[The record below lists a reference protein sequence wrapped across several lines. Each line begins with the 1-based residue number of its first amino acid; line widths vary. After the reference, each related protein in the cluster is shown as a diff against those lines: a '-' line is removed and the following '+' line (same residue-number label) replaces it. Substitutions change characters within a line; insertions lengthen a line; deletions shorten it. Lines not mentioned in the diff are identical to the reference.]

1 MFSHSKI
8 RFLKTAFL
16 VTIHRYVV
24 NYNKKNTYK
33 IIFIFPD
40 CRNKYDTAIEKH

>member
-8 RFLKTAFL
+8 SFLKTAFL

-24 NYNKKNTYK
+24 NYNKKNTY
-33 IIFIFPD
+33 FMSTLP
-40 CRNKYDTAIEKH
+40 CEERLLTPESLSLL